1 MFDTILDNYSKAVES
16 TLRLQQE
23 MLRNWTTLSSLQ
35 TQVSELQLTGEST
48 PAGATPAA
56 RLGRGLAEQ
65 LNVAQERWVE
75 TVSDLLNRHRE
86 TLDEQYRTGIRA
98 IEDAIRVGTAKDPEQ
113 FRSLSE
119 EFWWR
124 SFETLWTAVAS
135 QVNDVQ
141 VLMQKWCK
149 IVSVARPDNRDVF
162 IRT

>member
-1 MFDTILDNYSKAVES
+1 
-16 TLRLQQE
+16 
-23 MLRNWTTLSSLQ
+23 MLRNWTTWSPLH
-35 TQVSELQLTGEST
+35 TQVFELQLTGGS
-48 PAGATPAA
+48 PPGGATPAA
-56 RLGRGLAEQ
+56 AWREQ

-113 FRSLSE
+113 FRGLSE

-124 SFETLWTAVAS
+124 SFETLETAVAS

-141 VLMQKWCK
+141 VLMQKWCR
-149 IVSVARPDNRDVF
+149 SGARSTQWLGRITGTFSLGPDPAAGR
-162 IRT
+162 